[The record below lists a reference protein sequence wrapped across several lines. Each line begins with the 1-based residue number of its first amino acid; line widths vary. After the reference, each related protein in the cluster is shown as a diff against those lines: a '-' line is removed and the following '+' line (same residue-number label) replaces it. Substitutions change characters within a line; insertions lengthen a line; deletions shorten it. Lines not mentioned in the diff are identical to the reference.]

1 MKARKV
7 KGLDPDGP
15 LVDNMRRVIAVRVDE
30 IYGFV
35 PAALDPENV
44 EELHDMRI
52 AAKRL
57 RYLLELSEPLFGAPA
72 RKAAKV
78 VKALQDI
85 LGEIHDCD
93 ELLPLADRHV
103 AALRAEDAAA
113 VVHAS
118 PADAAHLDPALV
130 RDAPHRS
137 RYRGLELLMVHARAR
152 RDLLHGRFVERW
164 QALEEGGFR
173 AELESALQPPE
184 PETGD
189 G

>member
-30 IYGFV
+30 LYGFV
-35 PAALDPENV
+35 PDALDPDHV
-44 EELHDMRI
+44 EKLHDMRI

-57 RYLLELSEPLFGAPA
+57 RYLLELSEPLFGVPA
-72 RKAAKV
+72 KKAARVIKG
-78 VKALQDI
+78 LQDV

-103 AALRAEDAAA
+103 AALRAEDADA
-113 VVHAS
+113 VVHAA
-118 PADAAHLDPALV
+118 PAGADDLDPALV

-152 RDLLHGRFVERW
+152 RDLLHARFVGEWR
-164 QALEEGGFR
+164 ALEKRGFR
-173 AELESALQPPE
+173 AELESALQPPD
-184 PETGD
+184 PDTRD